1 MRQEPPI
8 SNIDI
13 YQIFRKVPDVS
24 DDEAKQTADSV
35 ARVDQVATKADIREL
50 RADLIALEDRLKARL
65 EAKMLKLALWAVA
78 FNVTLTVSLTVGLTV
93 GLIKLL

>member
-1 MRQEPPI
+1 MSNMM
-8 SNIDI
+8 SNIDL
-13 YQIFRKVPDVS
+13 YRIFRKVPNVS

-35 ARVDQVATKADIREL
+35 ARIDQVATK
-50 RADLIALEDRLKARL
+50 ADLIALEDRLEARL